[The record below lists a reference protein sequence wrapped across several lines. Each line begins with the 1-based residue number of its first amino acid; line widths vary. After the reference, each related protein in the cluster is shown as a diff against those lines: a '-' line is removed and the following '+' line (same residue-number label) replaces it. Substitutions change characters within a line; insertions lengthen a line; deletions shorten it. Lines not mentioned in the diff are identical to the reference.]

1 MVGICYKELGKF
13 KLAIERLESGIKY
26 AKNSKSDLE
35 TKRNWLT
42 IANLFIAEIEELK
55 EN

>member
-1 MVGICYKELGKF
+1 MQDK
-13 KLAIERLESGIKY
+13 
-26 AKNSKSDLE
+26 SKSDLE
-35 TKRNWLT
+35 TKKNWLA